1 MGLDGGC
8 EGGPAY
14 CLPYAEGRTQYNPQ
28 VWGAVSRSTDLLVID

>member
-14 CLPYAEGRTQYNPQ
+14 CLPYAEGRPQYNPQ
-28 VWGAVSRSTDLLVID
+28 VGGCLEEYRHLLVID